1 MFADCE
7 KVPPQLDYTQMLLYF
22 ACHPDST
29 EGVYRALS
37 VAIGTHV
44 FQPIEMPHPVAAKVI
59 VFQKW
64 TSAGVWRGSQKILNF
79 SSHNALLGLR

>member
-1 MFADCE
+1 
-7 KVPPQLDYTQMLLYF
+7 MLLYF
-22 ACHPDST
+22 ACHPDAV

-44 FQPIEMPHPVAAKVI
+44 FQPIQTTPVITEKVI

-64 TSAGVWRGSQKILNF
+64 ISTGVSRGMPDDPKLLTTKSVCF
-79 SSHNALLGLR
+79 SSVFFWVPNTALYTE